1 MKNITQALRL
11 TLVLL
16 VLLCVVYPFS
26 IALAGKFS
34 KGNGGGEKITK
45 NGKVIGYALLGQ
57 LFTRPEYFW
66 GRPSAVGYNAAGSAG
81 SNKGPSNEDY
91 LKEVSNRIDTL
102 LKYNP
107 TIKKADIPAD
117 MVTASGSGLDP
128 NISEQGAIIQI
139 KRIAAV
145 RKIDERRVAEL
156 VVAHT
161 DGPLLG
167 LFGPTTVNVLQLNIA
182 LDNITKKNEKTNFYS
197 NGFCH
202 FDLRLR
208 SRNTKG

>member
-1 MKNITQALRL
+1 MKKYIVQSIRL

-16 VLLCVVYPFS
+16 LLLCVVYPIS

-34 KGNGGGEKITK
+34 KGNGNGEKITK

-57 LFTRPEYFW
+57 SFTKPEYFW

-81 SNKGPSNEDY
+81 SNKGPSNPDY
-91 LKEVSNRIDTL
+91 LKEVSGRIDTL

-107 TIKKADIPAD
+107 TIKKEEIPAD

-139 KRIAAV
+139 KRIAAS
-145 RKIDERRVAEL
+145 RKISERKITEL
-156 VVAHT
+156 VVKNTNA
-161 DGPLLG
+161 PFLG
-167 LFGPTTVNVLQLNIA
+167 LFGPATVNVLKLNLE
-182 LDNITKKNEKTNFYS
+182 LDELK
-197 NGFCH
+197 
-202 FDLRLR
+202 
-208 SRNTKG
+208 